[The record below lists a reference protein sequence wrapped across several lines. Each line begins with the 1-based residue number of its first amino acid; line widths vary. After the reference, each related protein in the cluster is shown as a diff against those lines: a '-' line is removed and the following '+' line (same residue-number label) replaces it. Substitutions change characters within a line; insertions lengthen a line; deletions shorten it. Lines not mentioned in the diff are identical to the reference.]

1 MSRLNDNGSKGARS
15 GRPSV
20 TAPVPVTVIG
30 GFLGAG
36 KTTLLNYILSENHG
50 VRAGVLVN
58 DFGAINI
65 DAKLVVGVEGE
76 TINLANGCVCCS
88 IRDDLVAAC
97 LGLVQ
102 QSPPPDILIIETSGV
117 SDPVQV
123 ANTFLMPELQSLLVL
138 NSILAV
144 VDAEQFPRLQKE
156 EATLA
161 WLQVEAADMVVLNK
175 VDLIS
180 NENLNAVKNDIRK
193 IHPGSRVIEAL
204 YGQVPMEL
212 LLDNVHHAAQQTHT
226 NASPGNSGRGHVH
239 PFSTW
244 SWRCDR
250 PLSLPRLRAVFEAL
264 PDTVYRAKGIVN
276 IEELPN
282 YRIIL
287 QMVGK
292 RSNLVDSGL
301 WDSEPACS
309 EIVLIGSRDGFDS
322 EKLEDLFESCVG
334 SENETVSPLL
344 RMMRKIEKSKSCTIG
359 EQVRTHTVSSKQ

>member
-226 NASPGNSGRGHVH
+226 NASLGNSGRGHVH

-359 EQVRTHTVSSKQ
+359 EQVRTHTVSSK